1 MNNLQK
7 YHNMEFKTQTLNQ
20 LKALRQ
26 PGQKNLTKTSIL
38 PNFFTVIATY
48 TASDHTVKIFLKLYA

>member
-1 MNNLQK
+1 
-7 YHNMEFKTQTLNQ
+7 MEFKTQTLNQ